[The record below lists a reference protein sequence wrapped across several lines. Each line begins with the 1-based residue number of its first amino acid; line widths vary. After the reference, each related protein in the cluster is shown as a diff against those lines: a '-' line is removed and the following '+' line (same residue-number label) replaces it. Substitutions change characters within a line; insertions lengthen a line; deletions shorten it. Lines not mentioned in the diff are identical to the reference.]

1 MDQYNKAFHVLEEL
15 IKQRLFISVTIL
27 QLQQSEKF
35 LNLPKCWRKKGDENM

>member
-15 IKQRLFISVTIL
+15 IKQRLFITIL